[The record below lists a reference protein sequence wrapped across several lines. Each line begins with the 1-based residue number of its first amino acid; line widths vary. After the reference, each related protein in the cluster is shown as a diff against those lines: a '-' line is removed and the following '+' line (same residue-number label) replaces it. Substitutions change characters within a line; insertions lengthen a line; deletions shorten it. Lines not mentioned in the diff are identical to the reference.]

1 MRWLIIACKLILNK
15 GKFIMKYLVLLLAL
29 FMVSSVNAYDVM
41 NDMYEERMMS
51 DDPSPINPW
60 IVIGIIVLMYIM
72 HGLYKK
78 RIRMEDL
85 FNFIFICF
93 DVILITLINIFGY
106 VPDFLIIISMLYIL
120 FALFFRISNWDDY
133 VKRFNGLDKE

>member
-1 MRWLIIACKLILNK
+1 
-15 GKFIMKYLVLLLAL
+15 
-29 FMVSSVNAYDVM
+29 MVSNVNAYDVM

-51 DDPSPINPW
+51 DDPYPINPW

-72 HGLYKK
+72 YGLYKK

-106 VPDFLIIISMLYIL
+106 VSDFLIIISMLYIL

>member
-1 MRWLIIACKLILNK
+1 
-15 GKFIMKYLVLLLAL
+15 MKYLVLLLAL
-29 FMVSSVNAYDVM
+29 FMVSNVNAYNLM
-41 NDMYEERMMS
+41 NDIHEERMMS

-106 VPDFLIIISMLYIL
+106 VPDFLFFISMLYIQ
-120 FALFFRISNWDDY
+120 FALLFRISNWDDY
-133 VKRFNGLDKE
+133 VKRLNGLDKE

>member
-1 MRWLIIACKLILNK
+1 
-15 GKFIMKYLVLLLAL
+15 MKYFVLLLAL

-51 DDPSPINPW
+51 DDPYPINPW

>member
-1 MRWLIIACKLILNK
+1 
-15 GKFIMKYLVLLLAL
+15 MKYLVLLLAL
-29 FMVSSVNAYDVM
+29 FMVSNVNAYDVM
-41 NDMYEERMMS
+41 NDIHEERMLS
-51 DDPSPINPW
+51 GDPYPINPW

-72 HGLYKK
+72 YGLYKK

-85 FNFIFICF
+85 FNFIIICF

-120 FALFFRISNWDDY
+120 FALFLRISNWDDY
-133 VKRFNGLDKE
+133 VKRLNGLDKE

>member
-1 MRWLIIACKLILNK
+1 
-15 GKFIMKYLVLLLAL
+15 MKYLILLLAL
-29 FMVSSVNAYDVM
+29 FMVSNVNAYNLM
-41 NDMYEERMMS
+41 NDIHEERMMS
-51 DDPSPINPW
+51 DDPYPINPW

>member
-1 MRWLIIACKLILNK
+1 
-15 GKFIMKYLVLLLAL
+15 MKYLVLLLSL
-29 FMVSSVNAYDVM
+29 FMVSNVNAYDVM

-51 DDPSPINPW
+51 DDPYPINPW

-72 HGLYKK
+72 YGLYKK

-106 VPDFLIIISMLYIL
+106 VSDFLIIISMLYIL